1 MSKSRTLK
9 MYQVDGSLS
18 GLISADIMTSSGHVI
33 PAHRAWLPYLL
44 KQLETQRTGFYFQV
58 GPNN

>member
-1 MSKSRTLK
+1 MSKGRTLK
-9 MYQVDGSLS
+9 LYQVDRSLS
-18 GLISADIMTSSGHVI
+18 GLIFADIMTCPGHVI

-44 KQLETQRTGFYFQV
+44 KQLETQRTGFSFQA